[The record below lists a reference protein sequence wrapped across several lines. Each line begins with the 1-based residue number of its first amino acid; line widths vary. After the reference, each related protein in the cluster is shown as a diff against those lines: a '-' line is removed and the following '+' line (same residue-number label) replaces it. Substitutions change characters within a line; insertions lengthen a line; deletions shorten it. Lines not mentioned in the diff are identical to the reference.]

1 MFDLPF
7 WNKVQLF
14 ELLTVLLS
22 PPLFTQVARH
32 LAKLFDSMARLKFKQ
47 DEEGKP
53 TKEALG
59 MYSKDGEYVDF
70 DKPCVCVGQVEN
82 WLNILLDTMQ
92 STIRHEFTEAVVT
105 YEEKPREQWIFD
117 PPAQVTCKSLIP
129 QFVFKVTEQLNQLI
143 RQLLFNTQL
152 AGPKITL
159 RSSHWFF
166 CIFHGLCVC
175 TYHMFIRLVHCCHM
189 QCD

>member
-1 MFDLPF
+1 
-7 WNKVQLF
+7 
-14 ELLTVLLS
+14 
-22 PPLFTQVARH
+22 
-32 LAKLFDSMARLKFKQ
+32 MARLKFQQ

-117 PPAQVTCKSLIP
+117 PPAQVTCESLTP
-129 QFVFKVTEQLNQLI
+129 QFVFKLTDQLNQLI
-143 RQLLFNTQL
+143 RQLLFT
-152 AGPKITL
+152 GFTH
-159 RSSHWFF
+159 S
-166 CIFHGLCVC
+166 
-175 TYHMFIRLVHCCHM
+175 
-189 QCD
+189 